1 MARSVNIDGF
11 SFPQMSLGGDS
22 IIIEYHD
29 SKADQTGEKTV
40 PKNCYANPFDPCI
53 CLWLALGC
61 WLAVSDDDMASDRN
75 TIFRNVKS
83 DVGSGS
89 HRYNLQLKLLFEG
102 VMKDI
107 LPQFIRPD
115 HANSHGTRKGAGVE
129 ATSGTTCPPP
139 IPSVAGRGEWS
150 MGKVFDVYWTFAHAG
165 DQYLGGI
172 LAGLDPNSA
181 NFACIPPHFEEGMEN
196 PHISEAMN
204 LCFKNVME
212 KNAEELP
219 NIIGILLR
227 LLACMLHHSKFII
240 DNIST
245 NNTANKLNQ
254 IPIYTDKKLLN
265 ELRKLVKTKPSS
277 EIPKPSG
284 IPPHT
289 HILVSLSDLIDKFM
303 KEREERLE
311 LFDKMGE
318 MVSAKLERIAA
329 DNGSLTRSAVKT
341 MFEDEFSSFKTS
353 ITTEISASVAQS
365 LSAYRLQP
373 DINSIG
379 NSVQEREQSNGERDG
394 KYKMYSYSGRFFS
407 VPKNFAFPADVKHQ
421 RAWTLWL
428 KGMDFLTTH
437 PVRPFRFLKAT
448 MLPTPDLKKQFTNEW
463 KPIMLK
469 MEKRPG

>member
-1 MARSVNIDGF
+1 
-11 SFPQMSLGGDS
+11 MSLGGDS

-40 PKNCYANPFDPCI
+40 PKNRYANPFDPCI

-150 MGKVFDVYWTFAHAG
+150 MGNVFDVYWTFAHAG
-165 DQYLGGI
+165 YLYIGRI

-204 LCFKNVME
+204 LCFKNVM
-212 KNAEELP
+212 KKMQKSCL
-219 NIIGILLR
+219 IS
-227 LLACMLHHSKFII
+227 LAFYY
-240 DNIST
+240 D
-245 NNTANKLNQ
+245 
-254 IPIYTDKKLLN
+254 Y
-265 ELRKLVKTKPSS
+265 
-277 EIPKPSG
+277 
-284 IPPHT
+284 
-289 HILVSLSDLIDKFM
+289 
-303 KEREERLE
+303 
-311 LFDKMGE
+311 
-318 MVSAKLERIAA
+318 
-329 DNGSLTRSAVKT
+329 
-341 MFEDEFSSFKTS
+341 
-353 ITTEISASVAQS
+353 
-365 LSAYRLQP
+365 
-373 DINSIG
+373 
-379 NSVQEREQSNGERDG
+379 
-394 KYKMYSYSGRFFS
+394 
-407 VPKNFAFPADVKHQ
+407 
-421 RAWTLWL
+421 
-428 KGMDFLTTH
+428 
-437 PVRPFRFLKAT
+437 
-448 MLPTPDLKKQFTNEW
+448 
-463 KPIMLK
+463 
-469 MEKRPG
+469 